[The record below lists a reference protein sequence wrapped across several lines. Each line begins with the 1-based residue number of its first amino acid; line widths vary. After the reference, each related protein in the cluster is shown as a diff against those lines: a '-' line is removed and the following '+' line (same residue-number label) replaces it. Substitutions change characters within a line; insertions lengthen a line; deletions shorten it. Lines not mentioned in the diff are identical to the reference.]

1 MAESPPSET
10 QLDIE
15 LYYTRANDF
24 FREFSKDG
32 SRNTLESAIENADI
46 VVCHAPKGSTKYLKM
61 AWMLAHLVSQRG
73 DVQDG
78 VPVDLERSVCLFNT
92 WLEEAPDSHFE
103 RPFVCCL
110 LAGVLKDRFGYSKN
124 REDLE
129 EALRLA
135 YKAVERSDLDPTYHL
150 MYLRTVQEQLESI
163 YKSFDELEVL
173 DRLILARRHVLEES
187 TKRDDPERW
196 RDMDDLERGLYQR
209 FEKTG
214 NIADLQEALPLA
226 KAVLLDEAIEAYRT
240 ALASTYLS
248 NDDRAMISSNLAIA
262 LQARYETSGAAEDIE
277 EAVSKA
283 RDSVSWTAAQSNQ
296 RAVRLNGLGTSLSC
310 LYNRFERLENLN
322 EAIDC
327 AREAVKCASRGSD
340 HGMYLSN
347 LSTKLSRR
355 YNSTHSDEDRSE
367 SVMLARKAVEVTPK
381 SEWMRYATYTHNLA
395 TRIYEEYLSTVE
407 LEPNVG
413 KLEEAISWSRIAFDC
428 TPKTHTDWSDYAY
441 WLGWRQ
447 MALATCATDVEKG
460 WALFDEGIETLKEA
474 SMPESASPMQR
485 LRAARAAALMLMCRE
500 RWAEANELSTKTVA
514 LLSHVSPRSMM
525 RQDMQFRLSGLS
537 NLSTFAAVASLNS
550 GSGPEEALALLEMG
564 RGLIFGFLIG
574 NRADVSDL
582 GSINPD
588 ISSQYD
594 EIREQLTQ
602 ISISSSIRGDV
613 VHHRQELTKRLT
625 TLEDQIRELPGLS
638 RFQLPASG
646 DELKELASEGPLV
659 SFNVTKFRS
668 DAFIVTSKS
677 IIVLPLPALHEV
689 DLQTNVRKI
698 IGKSRL
704 TKCTLVQ
711 RNTSNKHLA
720 KILIW
725 LWEVAVKPVMNYL
738 GLTGATSSTAS
749 DLPRLWWVTSGLM
762 GLMPLHAAG
771 SGWDES
777 LENTASRC
785 VSSYVHTMK
794 ALAHSRSRA
803 KQPNRTVPDRVLA
816 VHTPQMNEEGWADLN
831 TAPEMAAITTA
842 ASRAGLPCAV
852 LESPTVSSVID
863 EMRRSPIVHFACHGD
878 PSFDDPSQTSLVLR
892 ADTTTPDG
900 HMTVDQLFDE
910 THQHAQL
917 AYLSACCTA
926 QQYDEGLID
935 EGIHLGSVFQLMGF
949 PAVVATLWEA
959 DDGAATEVAGAF
971 YRRLLGR
978 SGGRLGEMEDG
989 RVARCLHDAMAELR
1003 GKRLG
1008 RRKRKAEDV
1017 LAWAPFVHVGI

>member
-1 MAESPPSET
+1 M
-10 QLDIE
+10 
-15 LYYTRANDF
+15 
-24 FREFSKDG
+24 
-32 SRNTLESAIENADI
+32 
-46 VVCHAPKGSTKYLKM
+46 
-61 AWMLAHLVSQRG
+61 
-73 DVQDG
+73 
-78 VPVDLERSVCLFNT
+78 
-92 WLEEAPDSHFE
+92 
-103 RPFVCCL
+103 
-110 LAGVLKDRFGYSKN
+110 
-124 REDLE
+124 
-129 EALRLA
+129 
-135 YKAVERSDLDPTYHL
+135 
-150 MYLRTVQEQLESI
+150 
-163 YKSFDELEVL
+163 
-173 DRLILARRHVLEES
+173 
-187 TKRDDPERW
+187 
-196 RDMDDLERGLYQR
+196 
-209 FEKTG
+209 
-214 NIADLQEALPLA
+214 
-226 KAVLLDEAIEAYRT
+226 LDEAIEGYRT
-240 ALASTYLS
+240 ALASTHLS

-262 LQARYETSGAAEDIE
+262 LQARYETSSAAEDIE

-283 RDSVSWTAAQSNQ
+283 RDSVSWTSAESGQ

-310 LYNRFERLENLN
+310 LYDRFKRLENLN

-327 AREAVKCASRGSD
+327 AREAERCVQSGPD

-347 LSTKLSRR
+347 LSTKLARR
-355 YNSTHSDEDRSE
+355 YDSTHSDEDRSK
-367 SVMLARKAVEVTPK
+367 SVVFARKAVEVTPK

-413 KLEEAISWSRIAFDC
+413 KLEEAISWSRIALDC

-460 WALFDEGIETLKEA
+460 WALFDEAIETLKEA
-474 SMPESASPMQR
+474 STPESASPMQR
-485 LRAARAAALMLMCRE
+485 LRAARASALMLMCRE
-500 RWAEANELSTKTVA
+500 RWAEANELSTTTIA

-550 GSGPEEALALLEMG
+550 GSGPQEALTHLEMG

-574 NRADVSDL
+574 NRADISDL
-582 GSINPD
+582 TSVNPD
-588 ISSQYD
+588 ISSQYE

-602 ISISSSIRGDV
+602 ISISTSNRGDV

-625 TLEDQIRELPGLS
+625 NLEDQIRGLPGLS

-646 DELKELASEGPLV
+646 DELKELASQGPLI
-659 SFNVTKFRS
+659 SFNVTRFRS
-668 DAFIVTSKS
+668 DAFIVTSDS
-677 IIVLPLPALHEV
+677 IIVLPLPALQEV
-689 DLQTNVRKI
+689 DLQKNVRKI
-698 IGKSRL
+698 IGRSRI
-704 TKCTLVQ
+704 TKCTLLQ
-711 RNTSNKHLA
+711 RNTSNKNLA

-725 LWEVAVKPVMNYL
+725 LWEVAIKPVMNHL
-738 GLTGATSSTAS
+738 GLTGAPGSTAS
-749 DLPRLWWVTSGLM
+749 DLPKLWWVTSGLM

-794 ALAHSRSRA
+794 ALAHSRSTKT
-803 KQPNRTVPDRVLA
+803 KQPHQSIPSRILA
-816 VHTPQMNEEGWADLN
+816 VHTPHTTSTGWADLN

-842 ASRAGLPCAV
+842 ASHASLPCTV
-852 LESPTVSSVID
+852 LESPTVASVID

-878 PSFDDPSQTSLVLR
+878 PSFDDPSATSLVLR

-900 HMTVDQLFDE
+900 RMTVDQLFDE
-910 THQHAQL
+910 THEHAQL

-926 QQYDEGLID
+926 QQYDENLID
-935 EGIHLGSVFQLMGF
+935 EGIHLGSLFQLMGF

-978 SGGRLGEMEDG
+978 SLEETNEGHI
-989 RVARCLHDAMAELR
+989 ARCLHDAVAELR
-1003 GKRLG
+1003 AQKLG
-1008 RRKRKAEDV
+1008 RRKRKAEDI
-1017 LAWAPFVHVGI
+1017 LAWAPFVHIGI